1 MTRHIGKGAGTG
13 GDGLDV
19 GRGPTQVAAGI
30 RDRHRS
36 PVIAGV
42 GGGQSGAQC
51 AGALIP
57 GEGQRR
63 SVIGQRHALL
73 GNGAVHIVRHPGRE
87 LGAADGQGHGGGGGV
102 ADVLVG
108 GNKLIQPE
116 GATDSGAS
124 IDDIQAVEIGS
135 ALRQLCADILPAC
148 EVQGGKQDLA
158 GLKLAVGDSGHEG
171 VARAVAVHPHAQP
184 ALTGGDGQGST
195 QAGGAGRGVVGH
207 LQALAAIVD
216 VFQPRLHG
224 GDSGV
229 RGCEGVHAAL
239 QILQSVDMAGHT
251 DRDGQGL
258 PTGRDREGTA
268 GALLPSGKHAV
279 LVHGAHRRIRRPGK
293 AGVLSGEIQAAVRGQ
308 SLQIY
313 LLPGIQVQGSHRRA
327 GGFIG
332 QGDAVRGA
340 DGSDGDRTR
349 GIAVVSGHLRGAALR
364 PGGEQAIFVHRA
376 AALGDLPLH
385 LISAGRIVV
394 GVQTG
399 GGQLHRSAGEQQ
411 VIGGGHV
418 VGVQFAGGLELGGQE
433 DGGGVGPLAAVGG
446 AVDHLHAA
454 AVRVGDA
461 DGGGAAAVHAD
472 SLHTPQLNE
481 ALSHLGLGGPHAEAR
496 LLAVQGVEHQGAVGL
511 DADGGPGSAGGIQ
524 AGGHLPVGHQLGDAA
539 QGLVYL
545 TPPGVGAGDGQGHR
559 VTGHQGP
566 QLVQSG
572 RVVLGVEGKH
582 RLALRNGDAAGGL
595 QHLLHHVLG
604 LSAHAGLGGVGAA
617 LILHRSED
625 HVHPRLAVLGRVSKV
640 RGQQGQ
646 TAAAVTAGHLAH
658 LVDAAAEVESS
669 AAQSHR
675 HGQPILGNEG
685 GTVLIK
691 ADGPIAA
698 VVAGSPHHAI
708 GDDDAHR
715 RAGGEDIPVPVKARD
730 HPLAL
735 ALQLLGHA
743 GKGYPVGNLGA
754 VGHSWG
760 HISAGHILHIV
771 LGTQI
776 GVGVAPEIV
785 GGQGGTYRDG
795 CRSGM

>member
-116 GATDSGAS
+116 GATGSGAS

-184 ALTGGDGQGST
+184 ALAGGDGQGGA
-195 QAGGAGRGVVGH
+195 QAGGAGGGVVGH
-207 LQALAAIVD
+207 LQALAAVVD
-216 VFQPRLHG
+216 VFQTRLHG
-224 GDSGV
+224 GDGGI
-229 RGCEGVHAAL
+229 RGGEGVHAAL
-239 QILQSVDMAGHT
+239 QILQGVDMAGHAH
-251 DRDGQGL
+251 RDGEGL
-258 PTGRDREGTA
+258 AAGGDGEGAA
-268 GALLPSGKHAV
+268 GALLPGGKEAV
-279 LVHGAHRRIRRPGK
+279 FIHRAHRRVGRPGK
-293 AGVLSGEIQAAVRGQ
+293 AGVLGGEIQAAVRGRG
-308 SLQIY
+308 LQIH
-313 LLPGIQVQGSHRRA
+313 LPAGIQVQGGHRRA
-327 GGFIG
+327 GGLVG
-332 QGDAVRGA
+332 QGNAVRGA
-340 DGSDGDRTR
+340 DGGDGDRAR
-349 GIAVVSGHLRGAALR
+349 GVAVVGGHPGGAALR
-364 PGGEQAIFVHRA
+364 PGGEQAVLVHRA

-394 GVQTG
+394 GVQAG

-418 VGVQFAGGLELGGQE
+418 VGVQLAGGLELGGEE

-446 AVDHLHAA
+446 AVHHLHAA
-454 AVRVGDA
+454 AVGVGDP

-472 SLHTPQLNE
+472 GLHTAQLNE
-481 ALSHLGLGGPHAEAR
+481 ALGHLGLGGPHAEAG

-511 DADGGPGSAGGIQ
+511 DADGGPGGAGGVQ
-524 AGGHLPVGHQLGDAA
+524 AGGRLPVGHQLGHAA
-539 QGLVYL
+539 QGLIHII
-545 TPPGVGAGDGQGHR
+545 PPGVGAGDGKGHR
-559 VTGHQGP
+559 VAGHQGP
-566 QLVQSG
+566 QLRQGV
-572 RVVLGVEGKH
+572 RVVLGVEGEH
-582 RLALRNGDAAGGL
+582 RLALGNGDAAGGL

-604 LSAHAGLGGVGAA
+604 LPADAGLGGIGAA
-617 LILHRSED
+617 LILHGGEN
-625 HVHPRLAVLGRVSKV
+625 HVHPGLAVLGGVGKV

-646 TAAAVTAGHLAH
+646 AAAAVAAGHLAH
-658 LVDAAAEVESS
+658 LVDAAAEIEGR
-669 AAQSHR
+669 AAQGHR
-675 HGQPILGNEG
+675 HGQPVLGDEG
-685 GTVLIK
+685 GAVVIE
-691 ADGPIAA
+691 ADGPGAA
-698 VVAGSPHHAI
+698 VVAGGPHHPV
-708 GDDDAHR
+708 GDHQAGG
-715 RAGGEDIPVPVKARD
+715 RAGGEHIPVPVEAGD

-743 GKGYPVGNLGA
+743 GEGHPVGDLGA
-754 VGHSWG
+754 VGHGGG
-760 HISAGHILHIV
+760 HVGTGGVGDIV

-776 GVGVAPEIV
+776 RIGVAPEIV
-785 GGQGGTYRDG
+785 GGQGGAHRDG
-795 CRSGM
+795 RCAGM